1 MKEPCCITLCQLFL
15 KKDESL
21 QKKAANFISKYGD
34 VSSSNLQE
42 TLQSYQPEMFQSVQA
57 ILASFKPQSI
67 EPQSTEP
74 HLAKEANATDTGVT
88 EDILHTEGKNTERN
102 STDENSTDNSLLS
115 EEPSLEAIRICR
127 EDNRIPFP
135 ADKED
140 FLFQLSRLFDMEENW
155 EIETTIAA
163 IIAFHPQLDKEDL
176 NRMEPISNGQPILLP
191 IVGNHTKISL
201 PLSYWNTNAYGH
213 RQTTP
218 IQEF

>member
-1 MKEPCCITLCQLFL
+1 M
-15 KKDESL
+15 
-21 QKKAANFISKYGD
+21 
-34 VSSSNLQE
+34 
-42 TLQSYQPEMFQSVQA
+42 
-57 ILASFKPQSI
+57 
-67 EPQSTEP
+67 
-74 HLAKEANATDTGVT
+74 T

-176 NRMEPISNGQPILLP
+176 NRMEPIFQRAANIVANSWEPYEDLLATFLLEYQRLWAQTDNSNTGVFEKHVHPA
-191 IVGNHTKISL
+191 GRKAERN
-201 PLSYWNTNAYGH
+201 
-213 RQTTP
+213 R
-218 IQEF
+218 